1 MFYNWPIW
9 FRGEKMKLTFIDDLV
24 DGMILAEDI
33 YDKHENLYLSG
44 GAILTLSMIK
54 SLERMGLDYVNIAEK
69 VDESGEKEA
78 IIIEDHLNEEYKKSV
93 QSFKKI
99 FNNAKIGNRIVA
111 DELDDC
117 VNPLIHEI
125 NSSNNIAKRLWQIEM
140 CDEYTYDHSV
150 QVCMLSA
157 LLGKWL
163 GLTEDAIHEVSK
175 AGLLHD
181 VGKINIPDEV
191 LNKPDQLNE
200 EEFKIMKTH
209 PTLGYVLLMNN
220 KGFDEGILQGVLQ
233 HHERYDGNGYPSGAK
248 GKEICRYA
256 RIVAIADVYSA
267 MLADRVYRKGKSP
280 FQAAR
285 IIMDSSF
292 GYLDPYYSMI
302 FLNKISQFYVGNIV
316 KLSNGTIGEIVM
328 INRNEPAKPLIKAE
342 EEFIDL
348 LKETEIEIE
357 SIIY

>member
-1 MFYNWPIW
+1 
-9 FRGEKMKLTFIDDLV
+9 MKLTFIDDLV
-24 DGMILAEDI
+24 DGMILGEDI
-33 YDKHENLYLSG
+33 YDKFDNLYLSS
-44 GAILTLSMIK
+44 GAILSKTLIR
-54 SLERMGLDYVNIAEK
+54 SLGRMNLDYVQIVEK
-69 VDESGEKEA
+69 LVDNGEKEA

-93 QSFKKI
+93 DSFKRI
-99 FNNAKIGNRIVA
+99 FKGAKIGNRVVS

-117 VNPLIHEI
+117 VNPLIDEI

-157 LLGKWL
+157 LIGKWL
-163 GLTEDAIHEVSK
+163 GLTEDAIKEVSK

-181 VGKINIPDEV
+181 IGKINIPDEI
-191 LNKPDQLNE
+191 LNKPDVLDDD
-200 EEFKIMKTH
+200 EFKIMKTH

-220 KGFDEGILQGVLQ
+220 KGFAEDILQGVLQ
-233 HHERYDGNGYPSGAK
+233 HHERYDGKGYPSGAK
-248 GKEICRYA
+248 AKEINKYA

-267 MLADRVYRKGKSP
+267 MLSDRVYRKGKSP
-280 FQAAR
+280 FEAAR

-316 KLSNGTIGEIVM
+316 KLTNGDIGEIVL
-328 INRNEPAKPLIKAE
+328 IQRNEPARPLVNVEGK
-342 EEFIDL
+342 FIDL
-348 LKETEIEIE
+348 LKESEIEIE
-357 SIIY
+357 EIIY